1 MIRKNTKVVLVLGA
15 LFFIVSIVMYVL
27 FFTIVSNHKKQFTEL
42 SIERATIQSHQTLL
56 KELTQTLEE
65 TKYERE
71 VIKNS
76 ILKEENIIDL
86 LTLIESLGKEQGVSV
101 VTNSLNVTPINAT
114 FETLVVT
121 VGVEGSYESVLH
133 ILELF
138 ETLPYQ
144 STVNKVQI
152 THTEGEG
159 LTTWKG
165 SFEIRVIKFKKV

>member
-1 MIRKNTKVVLVLGA
+1 MMRKNTKVIVILGI

-27 FFTIVSNHKKQFTEL
+27 FFTIVSNHKKQFTAL
-42 SIERATIQSHQTLL
+42 SIERATIQSHQKLL

-65 TKYERE
+65 TKHERE
-71 VIKNS
+71 IIKDS

-101 VTNSLNVTPINAT
+101 ITNSLNVTPINAT

-121 VGVEGSYESVLH
+121 VGVEGSYGAVLH

-138 ETLPYQ
+138 EALPYQ
-144 STVNKVQI
+144 STINKVQI
-152 THTEGEG
+152 THTEEG
-159 LTTWKG
+159 ISTWKG
-165 SFEIRVIKFKKV
+165 LFEIRVVKFKKV